1 MLLSYRIDVMNQLY
15 QKIIKEWWERP
26 LPAIIPRETD
36 LTDFISPNAKLNKVV
51 TLTGFRRTGK
61 TYLLLALATKLGQKN
76 CVYINFED
84 ERIAQE
90 TQSLT
95 DFSDTL
101 EEISNNPEL
110 TLLLDEVQNIPNWG
124 KWVRRMNET
133 KQYRLVIT
141 GSSSKLSSNELP
153 TELRGRSLNTH
164 VIPLNFRE
172 FALFKNVDL
181 KNATQEVVLRNLRE
195 FLTYGGLPEIVL
207 AEEGKK
213 YLLLDEYL
221 QTFVKRDIVE
231 RYKLRTEDQFTALLN
246 LILNSTEYT
255 VGKLTN
261 SLISLG
267 FDISKA
273 TVSRHLS
280 HLEKS
285 YFLHNLY
292 LHNVNVK
299 NRMQASKK
307 CYFVDSFFVT
317 RSTGAFSQNIGRLME
332 HKVFEKLLTRSGEEF
347 GDFLYYWRD
356 QQKYEVDFVVRK
368 GEKVNELIQ
377 VSYIVNGGLIP
388 EREVRNL
395 ILAGNSLKCAKLT
408 LVTWDLK
415 KTLEQDGFKIN
426 FIPLAEFLS

>member
-1 MLLSYRIDVMNQLY
+1 MKQLY
-15 QKIIKEWWERP
+15 QKIIQEWWERP

-36 LTDFISPNAKLNKVV
+36 LTDFVSPNATLNKVV

-61 TYLLLALATKLGQKN
+61 TYLLLALAAKLGQRN

-84 ERIAQE
+84 ERIPQE

-95 DFSDTL
+95 ALLDTI
-101 EEISNNPEL
+101 EEISDNPKL

-124 KWVRRMNET
+124 KWVRRINET
-133 KQYRLVIT
+133 KQYQLVLT

-153 TELRGRSLNTH
+153 TELRGRSLNVH
-164 VIPLNFRE
+164 VAPLNFRE
-172 FALFKNVDL
+172 FAKFKNVDL
-181 KNATQEVVLRNLRE
+181 KNVSQEVVLRNLRE
-195 FLTYGGLPEIVL
+195 FLTYGGLPEVVL

-221 QTFVKRDIVE
+221 QTFVRRDIIE
-231 RYKLRTEDQFTALLN
+231 RYKLRVENQFTALLN

-255 VGKLTN
+255 VGKLTDSLN
-261 SLISLG
+261 SVG
-267 FDISKA
+267 FTTSKA
-273 TVSRHLS
+273 TVSRYLS

-285 YFLHNLY
+285 YFLHSLY
-292 LHNVNVK
+292 LHNANVK

-317 RSTGAFSQNIGRLME
+317 RLAGAFSQNTGRLME
-332 HKVFEKLLTRSGEEF
+332 HKVFEKLLTRSREKF
-347 GDFLYYWRD
+347 GDTLYYWRN

-368 GEKVNELIQ
+368 GEKVIELVQ
-377 VSYIVNGGLIP
+377 VSYIVNGGLLP

-395 ILAGNSLKCAKLT
+395 ILAGKNLGCTNLT

-415 KTLEQDGFKIN
+415 KMLERSGFKIN
-426 FIPLAEFLS
+426 FIPLAEFLG